1 MTALD
6 PNAFAVHRTVVR
18 GDVELAYVH
27 EGVGGLP
34 VILLHGWPGSKR
46 LFWKNIGPLAAAGFE
61 VVVPDHRGFGDS
73 PVPPDGFVDVA
84 ASSHDAKALMNSLGH
99 ERFVVVGGDFGNVV
113 GLDLCVRSPESV
125 IRHVTYNGAVPSL
138 YDEYEA
144 AGISG
149 TLIDEL
155 NLVSDHMVEHGLQA
169 DESAAKLD
177 TPDKRRDHVKGFLQ
191 GRVWKQGEGPSNLAG
206 PGNISDAEA
215 DFLTEPFAD
224 AGVFRASLGF
234 YEGFMQPDVKA
245 SEAPLLDA
253 PIEVETMILW
263 GSKDQI
269 VGPNF
274 PRRMAVACRNA
285 VGPFLVQDCGHFVQ
299 FERPDVLNSAVIC
312 FCRDLLAAHGT

>member
-6 PNAFAVHRTVVR
+6 PNAFAVHRTTVR
-18 GDVELAYVH
+18 DDVELAYIH
-27 EGVGGLP
+27 EGVGGVP
-34 VILLHGWPGSKR
+34 IILLHGWPGSKR

-84 ASSHDAKALMNSLGH
+84 AASKDAHALMVSLGH
-99 ERFVVVGGDFGNVV
+99 ERFVVVGGDYGNVI
-113 GLDLCVRSPESV
+113 GLDLCSRFPDAV
-125 IRHVTYNGAVPSL
+125 IRHVTYNGATPSL

-155 NLVSDHMVEHGLQA
+155 NAVSDHMIEHGTQA
-169 DESAAKLD
+169 DEVAAELD
-177 TPDKRRDHVKGFLQ
+177 TPEKRRDHVKGFLQ
-191 GRVWKQGEGPSNLAG
+191 GRVWKKGQGPANLAG
-206 PGNISDAEA
+206 PGNIDDDEA
-215 DFLTEPFAD
+215 DFLTEPFGD

-234 YEGFMQPDVKA
+234 YEGFMQPDDKA

-253 PIEVETMILW
+253 PIEVETMVLW
-263 GSKDQI
+263 GASDQI
-269 VGPNF
+269 VGSNF
-274 PRRMAVACRNA
+274 PRRMAVACRNV

-299 FERPDVLNSAVIC
+299 FERPDVLNSAIIA
-312 FCRDLLAAHGT
+312 FCRDLLPARA